1 VANGTPGSP
10 GGDDAN
16 TITAS
21 VNPVTGGSNTY
32 AVTAVF
38 SKPVLPQSV
47 LAGITTPANW
57 VVKNPSVAGSTIG
70 ILANFSADPAT
81 PSAVSFTA
89 TATTPAEVVVHGTST
104 LTYNG
109 VAHDFAGNAMTVP
122 ATVTL

>member
-1 VANGTPGSP
+1 
-10 GGDDAN
+10 
-16 TITAS
+16 
-21 VNPVTGGSNTY
+21 VTGGSNTY

-38 SKPVLPQSV
+38 SKPVLPVGLGS
-47 LAGITTPANW
+47 GIATPANW
-57 VVKNPSVAGSTIG
+57 VVKNPSVALSTIG

-89 TATTPAEVVVHGTST
+89 TATTPPEVVVHGTST

-109 VAHDFAGNAMTVP
+109 VAMDFAGNTMSVP